1 MTRKIKLKPKK
12 KENIETEKFSLLTT
26 NEVPDDADFVL
37 INAPSSDRQVNI
49 RVPLSIMAE
58 WDEIKSVY
66 GNNLTQYINK
76 LILADLKANKQMYLE
91 IVQKLQDLHQYLS

>member
-1 MTRKIKLKPKK
+1 
-12 KENIETEKFSLLTT
+12 
-26 NEVPDDADFVL
+26 
-37 INAPSSDRQVNI
+37 
-49 RVPLSIMAE
+49 MAE

-91 IVQKLQDLHQYLS
+91 IVQKLQDIRSE

>member
-12 KENIETEKFSLLTT
+12 KENIEPDVKTEPVEIDTPVKRRGRPKSKK
-26 NEVPDDADFVL
+26 EP
-37 INAPSSDRQVNI
+37 DRQVNI

-91 IVQKLQDLHQYLS
+91 IVQKLQDIRSE